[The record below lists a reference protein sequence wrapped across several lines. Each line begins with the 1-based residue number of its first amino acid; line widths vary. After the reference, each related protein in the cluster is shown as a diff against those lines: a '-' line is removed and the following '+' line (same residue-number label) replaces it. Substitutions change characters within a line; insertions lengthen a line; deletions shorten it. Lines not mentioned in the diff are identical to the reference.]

1 MWYGSSSKSDSV
13 WQLAHQSVKLGALAG
28 SQAVVFHPLD
38 ITDQGSVEAFAK
50 WAAEELGKVDILV
63 NNAGVPVWS
72 DYMQAVASEPR
83 SLAALPLPSAY
94 RIWLIT

>member
-13 WQLAHQSVKLGALAG
+13 RQLAHQSSKLGALAG

-50 WAAEELGKVDILV
+50 WAAEELGKVDVLV

-72 DYMQAVASEPR
+72 ACMQAVTSVPR
-83 SLAALPLPSAY
+83 PLAVLPPPSAC
-94 RIWLIT
+94 RI